1 MSDEYLQRNKTE
13 KLTVTA
19 LLTAVFAVTALA
31 FKGFVIIPS
40 ITELRPVNALP
51 LIYGLLFGSW
61 GAVAS
66 ALGNL
71 FGDAIGGTLTLASI
85 GGMIGNF
92 AMAYVP
98 YKVWGALIC
107 KRDENIFLLTDS
119 KSYFWYFIFALLSA
133 IPAAVIIPFTTDVLG
148 FVSYNILFAIIFVNN
163 FLVECTIGIVLYGFL
178 SRACLKGK
186 LAEVRQRVF
195 SKEDV
200 CHKRT
205 AALILAGNSF
215 IAFGLSVFFFF
226 SYSNEPG
233 QLSILV
239 PMGILVVT
247 MLGSMFK

>member
-1 MSDEYLQRNKTE
+1 MGEGFSQRSKTE

-19 LLTAVFAVTALA
+19 LLAALFAVTALA

-51 LIYGLLFGSW
+51 LIYGLLFGYL

-71 FGDAIGGTLTLASI
+71 FGDAVGGTLTFASA

-92 AMAYVP
+92 AMAYIP
-98 YKVWGALIC
+98 YKIWGALLC
-107 KRDENIFLLTDS
+107 KADEDIFLLTGA
-119 KSYFWYFIFALLSA
+119 KSYFWYFVLALLSA
-133 IPAAVIIPFTTDVLG
+133 IPAAVIIPLFTDALG
-148 FVSYNILFAIIFVNN
+148 FVSYNILFGIIFVNN
-163 FLVECTIGIVLYGFL
+163 FLVECTLGVVLYGFF

-186 LAEVRQRVF
+186 LAAVRKLVF
-195 SKEDV
+195 SMEGV
-200 CHKRT
+200 RGKRV
-205 AALILAGNSF
+205 AALVLAANTF
-215 IAFGLSVFFFF
+215 IAFGLSLFLFF

-239 PMGILVVT
+239 PMGILATT
-247 MLGSMFK
+247 MLLSMLK